1 MQSFK
6 KIDYFEKGSK
16 SWSIGKDLRLMDRKS
31 YWNESGEPFIADA
44 TLAVFLISGTAE
56 LQVNMVD
63 YKMEAPC
70 MLITLEGMVVRHGR
84 CSEHTLMDVI
94 VISKKLTDD
103 ILAEGNVSLQLRHL
117 ILQSPVF
124 PVAGSNVILRSFN
137 LLLRV
142 LVGDSDNIYR
152 LEAVKYMTLTLF
164 CGFALNRSKDIPAQ
178 SLSRKESLSKQ
189 FMQLV
194 RDNYREYRNVAWYA
208 DKLCVTPKYISQVV
222 KDTTGRTA
230 LGWIDEFTI
239 IESKALL
246 RSTELS
252 IDQIAVKLNFG
263 SSSLFSKY
271 FKRVT
276 GLSPRGY
283 RCR

>member
-1 MQSFK
+1 MQSLK
-6 KIDYFEKGSK
+6 RIDYFKKDSK
-16 SWSIGKDLRLMDRKS
+16 SWGIGNDLRLIDRKS
-31 YWNESGEPFIADA
+31 YWNDSGEPFIADA
-44 TLAVFLISGTAE
+44 TVALFLISGTVE

-63 YKMEAPC
+63 YTMQAPC

-84 CSEHTLMDVI
+84 CSEHAKMDII

-117 ILQSPVF
+117 ILQSPIF

-142 LVGDSDNIYR
+142 LVRDRDNQYR
-152 LEAVKYMTLTLF
+152 VEAVKYMTLTLF
-164 CGFALNRSKDIPAQ
+164 CGFALNRSKALPAQ
-178 SLSRKESLSKQ
+178 SLSRKEALAKQ
-189 FMQLV
+189 FMDLV
-194 RDNYREYRNVAWYA
+194 RNNYREVRNVAWYA

-222 KDTTGRTA
+222 KDTTGRPA
-230 LGWIDEFTI
+230 LDWIDEFAI

-246 RSTELS
+246 KSTDLS
-252 IDQIAVKLNFG
+252 IDQIAVKLNFA

-276 GLSPRGY
+276 GISPRQY
-283 RCR
+283 RKR